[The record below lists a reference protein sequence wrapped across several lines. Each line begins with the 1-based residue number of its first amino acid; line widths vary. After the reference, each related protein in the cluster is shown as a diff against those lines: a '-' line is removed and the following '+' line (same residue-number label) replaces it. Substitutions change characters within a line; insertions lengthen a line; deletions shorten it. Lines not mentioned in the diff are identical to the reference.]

1 MRDVEEMLD
10 DEDLQ
15 RDVARVRGRAR
26 DIRRDFNRHSKVPQ
40 WGLVDEQVTKPLA
53 ELRERIDEELA
64 KREKPDA
71 RLPLDRDPVPSEF
84 EELVRRYYEQLG
96 SGK

>member
-10 DEDLQ
+10 NEELQ
-15 RDVARVRGRAR
+15 QNVARVRDRAR

-53 ELRERIDEELA
+53 ELRERIDEEIA
-64 KREKPDA
+64 KREKPDS

-84 EELVRRYYEQLG
+84 EDLVRQYYEQLG